1 MSTSRL
7 QPIENPVG
15 PMLRALYF
23 FSKIK
28 TGKVI
33 SPLKVIYSRLPL
45 AFGLWTN
52 KMLSLEKKLPLSEAL
67 RLLIRIYIAQRN
79 TCHFCIDIAQAEA
92 MKKFKHQEK
101 FLSVQDFESS
111 DLFTAHEKAAL
122 RFAREVN
129 DKKVTDANFHEIK
142 KYFSEQEVISVA
154 WMVMSENVYNIMNH
168 AFAVESDGFCQI
180 KK

>member
-1 MSTSRL
+1 
-7 QPIENPVG
+7 
-15 PMLRALYF
+15 
-23 FSKIK
+23 
-28 TGKVI
+28 
-33 SPLKVIYSRLPL
+33 
-45 AFGLWTN
+45 
-52 KMLSLEKKLPLSEAL
+52 
-67 RLLIRIYIAQRN
+67 
-79 TCHFCIDIAQAEA
+79 

-180 KK
+180 DPCCTQIDWLSLNFKSLNTRPKHRCEK